1 MELIGWGYTICFAIC
16 YIPQIVKSI
25 RTKRVDDISISLFI
39 LSLAGYICACIYT
52 IDTIGINII
61 LLTNYIFGATCS
73 LTMIVVYFMYRNR
86 LNTSIID
93 MVDFNNSSYYR
104 FLKKERQEIDKLKW
118 IESEKRGYDIGI
130 EKAVLIWIK
139 TYRYKWICSMSKK

>member
-1 MELIGWGYTICFAIC
+1 MELIGWSYTICFAIC

>member
-1 MELIGWGYTICFAIC
+1 MELIGWTYTTCFAIC

-52 IDTIGINII
+52 IDTIGINMI

-73 LTMIVVYFMYRNR
+73 LTMMVIYFMYRNG
-86 LNTSIID
+86 LNTCIID
-93 MVDFNNSSYYR
+93 MVDFNNSSYYQ
-104 FLKKERQEIDKLKW
+104 FLKKEQQEIDKLKW
-118 IESEKRGYDIGI
+118 IESEKQGHDIGK
-130 EKAVLIWIK
+130 EKAVLLWVK
-139 TYRYKWICSMSKK
+139 NYRCKWVCSMSKK